1 MTSSTATTMSARIR
15 RYATK
20 LSAESTR
27 PYRGLSELVYLLHD
41 RTRHRH
47 QLTTSAWQ
55 AQDQPL
61 HRP

>member
-1 MTSSTATTMSARIR
+1 MSARIR